1 MGREEK
7 KVLVYIKRTLAILLV
22 IALFLGGV
30 QTLNRVLHG
39 YTSDWYHPELY
50 PKNSVDVAFVGSS
63 HVYDSIIPQLLMD
76 EYGIASANLVSAGL
90 LGTNTIELVEMILH
104 HQRPQV
110 MVLDLFGFLAPYLYE
125 KDMRGDAYEHKEAV
139 DYITRQRHVGT
150 VPVWGLEK
158 YPWIIKGAMEDPNI
172 LTYSSL
178 IYLQHENALTSD
190 WRNLTGKM
198 LRANQIDFGHE
209 FNFEKNYRLG
219 VDYTPEELEEAHV
232 YEPYWDHLEAILALA
247 EKEEL
252 EIIFTFFPYKTNNA
266 ERKLMEE
273 IEDFMNERGAHF
285 VSMTEVLDGALLD
298 EYEDYLNRG
307 HTNYYGAT
315 KLTWF
320 WGDYLYMN
328 YDLPDRSEDD
338 DPRYD
343 QWKQRPYSY
352 LGDEAV
358 GILPKEGDYETYVE
372 NLSQAN
378 EKYITVLTINGSE
391 EFADVDSCITPLVDY
406 LELDSDRIAQ
416 ENTVTT
422 VVLQGNE
429 ILCHKV
435 SRGFTIT
442 NMYLDDC
449 GYQIRVTPGG
459 STSVYI
465 NDQLVCHGGKNGVMF
480 FITNSLREEEVDK
493 AVFTFEEEYPIR
505 QDFEYE
511 EEE

>member
-1 MGREEK
+1 M
-7 KVLVYIKRTLAILLV
+7 LVYIKRILAILLV
-22 IALFLGGV
+22 IALFLGGTHV
-30 QTLNRVLHG
+30 LNRVLHT

-76 EYGIASANLVSAGL
+76 EYGIAAANLVSAGL

-110 MVLDLFGFLAPYLYE
+110 MILDLFGFLAPYHYE
-125 KDMRGDAYEHKEAV
+125 EDMRGDAREHKEAV
-139 DYITRQRHVGT
+139 HYITRQRHVAT
-150 VPVWGLEK
+150 VPFWGLEK

-172 LTYSSL
+172 LSYSSL
-178 IYLQHENALTSD
+178 IYLQHENVLTND

-198 LRANQIDFGHE
+198 LRENQMDFGHE

-219 VDYTPEELEEAHV
+219 VDYPPEELEAAHL
-232 YEPYWDHLEAILALA
+232 YEPYWDHLEAIIALA

-285 VSMTEVLDGALLD
+285 VSMTEILDGALLD

-343 QWKQRPYSY
+343 QWKARPYSY

-358 GILPKEGDYETYVE
+358 GILPMEGDYETYIE
-372 NLSQAN
+372 NVSQAN
-378 EKYITVLTINGSE
+378 DKYITVVTINGCE
-391 EFADVDSCITPLVDY
+391 EFADVESSTSPLVEY
-406 LELDSDRIAQ
+406 LGVDPELLGK
-416 ENTVTT
+416 ENTAT
-422 VVLQGNE
+422 VVVLKGNE
-429 ILCHKV
+429 ILHQQTF
-435 SRGFTIT
+435 SRFGIV
-442 NMYLDDC
+442 NMHLEDC
-449 GYQIRVTPGG
+449 GYQINAAPGH
-459 STSVYI
+459 STTVFIDGEAASVCTG
-465 NDQLVCHGGKNGVMF
+465 DGVM
-480 FITNSLREEEVDK
+480 ILVTNSLRETEVDR
-493 AVFTFEEEYPIR
+493 AIFTFEEEYPIR

>member
-22 IALFLGGV
+22 LAIFLGGV

-76 EYGIASANLVSAGL
+76 EYGIAAANLVSAGL

-125 KDMRGDAYEHKEAV
+125 QDMRGDASDAKQPV

-150 VPVWGLEK
+150 VPVWGFEK

-219 VDYTPEELEEAHV
+219 VDFTSEELEEAHV

-266 ERKLMEE
+266 ENKLMDE
-273 IEDFMNERGAHF
+273 IEAFFDERDAHF
-285 VSMTEVLDGALLD
+285 VSMTEVLDGSLLD

-328 YDLPDRSEDD
+328 YDLPDRREDD
-338 DPRYD
+338 NPIYD
-343 QWKQRPYSY
+343 QWKERPYSY

-358 GILPKEGDYETYVE
+358 GVLPLEGDYDTYVDY
-372 NLSQAN
+372 LSQAN
-378 EKYITVLTINGSE
+378 DKYISIVAINGSE
-391 EFADVDSCITPLVDY
+391 EFADIDSCVSPLVDY
-406 LELDSDRIAQ
+406 LGIDSADVAK
-416 ENTVTT
+416 ENTAT
-422 VVLQGNE
+422 VVVLRGNE
-429 ILCHKV
+429 ILRQHTFSSPEK
-435 SRGFTIT
+435 I

-449 GYQIRVTPGG
+449 GYQIRVFPGQ
-459 STSVYI
+459 SVSVDI
-465 NDQLVCHGGKNGVMF
+465 NDQYVYSFTQPGVMF
-480 FITNSLREEEVDK
+480 CVTNSLLEKQVDK
-493 AVFTFEEEYPIR
+493 AIFTFEEDYPVR
-505 QDFEYE
+505 LDFETE